1 MDIKA
6 CSVENAAE
14 TLGLEPEDV
23 LELVKIGKLDAI
35 KLKSKTII
43 PIVAIDNFLCGFSTN
58 SSTNLDKG
66 ASDQVTS
73 QQSKS
78 KGDVDLRREL
88 NSTDIIALA
97 LLEQRKERRKEKQQN
112 YRANRKAK
120 LASKGNESTQTIPE
134 NRVEHNDNK
143 GEV

>member
-35 KLKSKTII
+35 QLKSKTII

-58 SSTNLDKG
+58 SSINLDNRY
-66 ASDQVTS
+66 SNQVTS
-73 QQSKS
+73 QQPKL
-78 KGDVDLRREL
+78 KGDVEV
-88 NSTDIIALA
+88 SEIKI
-97 LLEQRKERRKEKQQN
+97 
-112 YRANRKAK
+112 YF
-120 LASKGNESTQTIPE
+120 SKVKVRTRSI
-134 NRVEHNDNK
+134 
-143 GEV
+143 

>member
-1 MDIKA
+1 M
-6 CSVENAAE
+6 
-14 TLGLEPEDV
+14 T
-23 LELVKIGKLDAI
+23 
-35 KLKSKTII
+35 
-43 PIVAIDNFLCGFSTN
+43 
-58 SSTNLDKG
+58 
-66 ASDQVTS
+66 
-73 QQSKS
+73 KS

-134 NRVEHNDNK
+134 NRVEHIDNK